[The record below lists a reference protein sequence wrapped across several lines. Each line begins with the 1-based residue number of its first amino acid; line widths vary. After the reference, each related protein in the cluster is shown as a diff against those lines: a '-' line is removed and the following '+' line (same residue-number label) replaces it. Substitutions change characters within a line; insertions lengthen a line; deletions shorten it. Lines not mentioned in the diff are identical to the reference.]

1 MITLKQLRHLQA
13 ICQFGTLHGAASAVH
28 LTHSALTRSL
38 KNLEEILGIELFVR
52 HKNGMDPTEFCSQII
67 AQSEQVLLTVKEI
80 QREAD
85 MARNIEEGS
94 LHILVGPGTKGLV
107 TRHSVPEFFMKY
119 PNIKIRISEAM
130 PKEASELLL
139 KREADFLISGAGSFI
154 GNDEFN
160 IELIKPIELVALAS
174 VNHPLMGKKIN
185 WDELIKYPL
194 VAPSYIP
201 KNHPFLKALARD
213 TNKVINLQLSVIC
226 SDTLTLKNIL
236 LKTDAWMIGPQL
248 ELLVDMDDGQLNT
261 LDIQPFESINNLSVI
276 EIKNRSR
283 SPAAQRFIDICKK
296 QLSSEGGVQKD

>member
-13 ICQFGTLHGAASAVH
+13 ICQYGTLHGAASAVH

-38 KNLEEILGIELFVR
+38 KNLEDILGMSLFVR

-67 AQSEQVLLTVKEI
+67 TQSEQVLLTVKEI

-85 MARNIEEGS
+85 MARNIEQGS
-94 LHILVGPGTKGLV
+94 LHILVAPGTKGLV
-107 TRHSVPEFFMKY
+107 TRRSVPDFFMKY
-119 PNIKIRISEAM
+119 PNIKIRISEAG

-139 KREADFLISGAGSFI
+139 KREADFHISGAGSFI
-154 GNDEFN
+154 GNEEFN

-174 VNHPLMGKKIN
+174 VNHPLMGKKIS

-194 VAPSYIP
+194 VAPSYLH
-201 KNHPFLKALARD
+201 KNHPFLKSLTKD
-213 TNKVINLQLSVIC
+213 NNKEVKLELSVVC

-248 ELLVDMDDGQLNT
+248 ELLVDMTDGQLGT
-261 LDIQPFESINNLSVI
+261 LNIQPFDSINNLSVI
-276 EIKNRSR
+276 EIKDRAR

-296 QLSSEGGVQKD
+296 QLSPEGEINQD